1 MTKVAILYK
10 TTAKVPMVI
19 EPWHV
24 EKIRETIQGGEVI
37 HVETEE
43 ELLAQNFNADILL
56 TWGQLTPT
64 EYCRSATNLKWI
76 HVLSAGVEGL
86 MKIDFDRSKLKV
98 TNSKGI
104 HGLAMSE
111 FTMWYI
117 LSFLKGFPL
126 LYRQQQNKVWQKPN
140 NPGPQE
146 CLGKTVGI
154 IGMGDIGKEVARKAK
169 FFGMNVL
176 GVKRRP
182 QPTEYV
188 DQMYSLAEVN
198 TVLEQ
203 SDFVVIL
210 VPLTSESYHLINEEK
225 LRKMKNSAV
234 IINIGRGPV
243 IDEQALIKVLEE
255 GVITG
260 AALDATEVEPLDK
273 NSPLWGMPNVIISPH
288 MSADSPLYMSRAI
301 DVFCKNIRLYL
312 DGKELDNQINFEVKY

>member
-188 DQMYSLAEVN
+188 DQMYSLA
-198 TVLEQ
+198 
-203 SDFVVIL
+203 
-210 VPLTSESYHLINEEK
+210 
-225 LRKMKNSAV
+225 
-234 IINIGRGPV
+234 
-243 IDEQALIKVLEE
+243 
-255 GVITG
+255 
-260 AALDATEVEPLDK
+260 
-273 NSPLWGMPNVIISPH
+273 
-288 MSADSPLYMSRAI
+288 
-301 DVFCKNIRLYL
+301 
-312 DGKELDNQINFEVKY
+312 

>member
-10 TTAKVPMVI
+10 STAKVPMVI
-19 EPWHV
+19 EPQHI
-24 EKIRETIQGGEVI
+24 EKIRKTIPKGEII

-56 TWGQLTPT
+56 TWGQLSPN
-64 EYCRSATNLKWI
+64 EYYKSATNLKWI
-76 HVLSAGVEGL
+76 HALSAGVEGL
-86 MKIDFDRSKLKV
+86 MKVDLDGSKVKV

-111 FTMWYI
+111 FTMCYI

-126 LYRQQQNKVWQKPN
+126 LYRQQQNKVWQKPSK
-140 NPGPQE
+140 PGPEE
-146 CLGKTVGI
+146 CIGKTVGI

-169 FFGMNVL
+169 FFGMKVL

-188 DQMYSLAEVN
+188 DQMYSLAEIDN
-198 TVLEQ
+198 VLQQ

-210 VPLTSESYHLINEEK
+210 VPLTRESYHLINKEK
-225 LRKMKNSAV
+225 LHMMKKTAV

-243 IDEQALIKVLEE
+243 IDEQALVKVLEE
-255 GVITG
+255 GIIAG
-260 AALDATEVEPLDK
+260 AALDATEAEPLDQ

-288 MSADSPLYMSRAI
+288 MSADSPLYMGRAI
-301 DVFCKNIRLYL
+301 DIFCNNIGLFL
-312 DGKELDNQINFEVKY
+312 EGKELYNQINLETKY